1 MPAAVRLGDE
11 WRIAMVELLRYGSA
25 RFATTS
31 QASPPLCV
39 SSRQAKRRVR
49 LAGGL
54 WDPILCYC
62 LIFIDH
68 FLAYMN
74 IRRGY
79 GIYTRVGDFDPPTHQ
94 PTNIY
99 IIGAAVIVQVK
110 IVQKTT
116 GSVYTNIQWSYTL
129 LQSVVQFAC
138 YYSQRNEK

>member
-1 MPAAVRLGDE
+1 MPAAVCLGDQ

-31 QASPPLCV
+31 QANPPLCV

-79 GIYTRVGDFDPPTHQ
+79 KIYTRVGDFDPPTHQ
-94 PTNIY
+94 PTSYNILGY
-99 IIGAAVIVQVK
+99 IQPNACSYIC
-110 IVQKTT
+110 
-116 GSVYTNIQWSYTL
+116 YNILGYIQPNAWHNSAHIHVHHVGT
-129 LQSVVQFAC
+129 
-138 YYSQRNEK
+138 RRG